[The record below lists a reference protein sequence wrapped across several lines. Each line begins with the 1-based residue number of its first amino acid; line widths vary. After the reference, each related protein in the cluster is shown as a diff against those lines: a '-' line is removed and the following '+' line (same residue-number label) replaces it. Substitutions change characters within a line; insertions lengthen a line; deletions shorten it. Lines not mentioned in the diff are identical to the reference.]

1 MKLINLRKNQHV
13 FTISRPSDRYH
24 VNFDSTPINGSSASV
39 AKEILSRTYK
49 PELGFIL
56 TERLDLFSI
65 QNKKELEIGLDFSLN
80 SASL

>member
-56 TERLDLFSI
+56 TKRNLK
-65 QNKKELEIGLDFSLN
+65 NSLALSLK
-80 SASL
+80 SAKLWA

>member
-1 MKLINLRKNQHV
+1 MKLINLRKDQHV

-56 TERLDLFSI
+56 TERNLKNNLA
-65 QNKKELEIGLDFSLN
+65 LSLK
-80 SASL
+80 SAKLWA